1 MAYFSERLKMLR
13 NEKGLSQSSLGKEI
27 DTPRTTISSWEY
39 DNRPPDLFTAVKLA
53 NFFKVSLDYISGLS
67 DSRNPEYS
75 QKVTGNLLNAID
87 SDASLR
93 ESINKLLTSTEFKKL
108 MMQVQ
113 DYPEEKIRKIIQ
125 VLKIIEEP

>member
-13 NEKGLSQSSLGKEI
+13 NENGLSQSSLGKEI

-39 DNRPPDLFTAVKLA
+39 DNRPPDLFTAIKLA

-93 ESINKLLTSTEFKKL
+93 ESINKLLISTELKKL
-108 MMQVQ
+108 LMQVQ
-113 DYPEEKIRKIIQ
+113 DYPEEKIRKIIL